1 MSIPEDKLPVNY
13 WLSGILSYQEPIE
26 STPIS

>member
-13 WLSGILSYQEPIE
+13 WLSGILSYQEPVE
-26 STPIS
+26 SIHIS